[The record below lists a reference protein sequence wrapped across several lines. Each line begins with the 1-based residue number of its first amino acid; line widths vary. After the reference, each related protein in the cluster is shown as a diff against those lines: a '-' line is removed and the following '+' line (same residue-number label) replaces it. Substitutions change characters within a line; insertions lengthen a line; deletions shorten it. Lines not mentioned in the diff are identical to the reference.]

1 MIKINL
7 LPYRAAR
14 KKEII
19 TRQVFCGAIPL
30 LLTCLIMGLLWWSMN
45 SKHEQVSENITSIKA
60 KIKQS
65 KLKMKDIEN
74 FKIQKE
80 MLAKKMDV
88 IKTLDKNKTG
98 PVRMLDE
105 IATCLPG
112 NLWLT
117 NLDQKGADLVLKGR
131 AIDNISISRYMTQ
144 LEISNSFQGVML
156 GEIKTDKKR
165 SASGGT
171 RLKAFKLSSKVV
183 YAVDAT
189 SASR

>member
-7 LPYRAAR
+7 LPYRAER

-19 TRQVFCGAIPL
+19 TKQISFGAIPL
-30 LLTCLIMGLLWWSMN
+30 LLTCLIIGILWWSMN
-45 SKHEQVSENITSIKA
+45 SKHEQVSSNITSIKV

-74 FKIQKE
+74 FKVQKE
-80 MLAKKMDV
+80 MLAKKMD
-88 IKTLDKNKTG
+88 IITTLDKNKTG

-112 NLWLT
+112 NVWLT
-117 NLDQKGADLVLKGR
+117 TLDQKDFDLVLKGR
-131 AIDNISISRYMTQ
+131 ALDNISISRYMTQ
-144 LEISNSFQGVML
+144 LESSNSFQGVML
-156 GEIKTDKKR
+156 GEIKTDKKI
-165 SASGGT
+165 SAGGGV

-183 YAVDAT
+183 YDIDAT
-189 SASR
+189 STSR

>member
-45 SKHEQVSENITSIKA
+45 SKHEQVSENITSLKA

-74 FKIQKE
+74 FKVQKE
-80 MLAKKMDV
+80 MLSKKMDI
-88 IKTLDKNKTG
+88 IKTLEKNKTG

-117 NLDQKGADLVLKGR
+117 SLDQKGADLVLKGR

-183 YAVDAT
+183 YDVDAT

>member
-19 TRQVFCGAIPL
+19 TRQVFFGAIPL
-30 LLTCLIMGLLWWSMN
+30 LLTCLIIGLLWWSMN
-45 SKHEQVSENITSIKA
+45 SKHEQVSANITSIKA

-74 FKIQKE
+74 FKVQKE
-80 MLAKKMDV
+80 MLAKKMDI

-105 IATCLPG
+105 LATRLPG
-112 NLWLT
+112 NLWLIS
-117 NLDQKGADLVLKGR
+117 LDQKGSDLVLNGR
-131 AIDNISISRYMTQ
+131 ALDNISISRYMTQ

-156 GEIKTDKKR
+156 GEIKTDKKI

-183 YAVDAT
+183 YDVDAT
-189 SASR
+189 STSR

>member
-7 LPYRAAR
+7 LPYRAER

-19 TRQVFCGAIPL
+19 TRQVFFGAIPL
-30 LLTCLIMGLLWWSMN
+30 LLTCLIIGILWWSMN
-45 SKHEQVSENITSIKA
+45 SKHEQVSANIASIKV

-74 FKIQKE
+74 FKVQKE
-80 MLAKKMDV
+80 MLAKKMDI

-112 NLWLT
+112 NVWLT
-117 NLDQKGADLVLKGR
+117 NLDQKDFGLVLKGR
-131 AIDNISISRYMTQ
+131 ALDNISISRYMTQ
-144 LEISNSFQGVML
+144 LESSNSFQGVML
-156 GEIKTDKKR
+156 GEIKTDKKI
-165 SASGGT
+165 SSGGGV
-171 RLKAFKLSSKVV
+171 RLKAFKLSSKVM
-183 YAVDAT
+183 YDIEAT
-189 SASR
+189 STSR